1 MIKQHKIVFGNQ
13 STFCSGSP
21 GFVFVQSHYNRE
33 ARGGGVGNG
42 ANGGGG
48 GQNVATMRGREP
60 ARALPSFPLRSAVA
74 ERNKGGWNVT
84 GAPLLP
90 LNQTSFIS
98 FSPSDKQPL
107 TGSRADEP

>member
-33 ARGGGVGNG
+33 PRGGDQH
-42 ANGGGG
+42 GGGG
-48 GQNVATMRGREP
+48 GQNVASMWGLDLV
-60 ARALPSFPLRSAVA
+60 RALPSFPLRSAVS
-74 ERNKGGWNVT
+74 ERAKGGWKVT
-84 GAPLLP
+84 GAPLLR

-98 FSPSDKQPL
+98 VSPSDKQPL
-107 TGSRADEP
+107 SGSRADEP